1 MKVLVTGVTGFLG
14 GRVALALAARG
25 HAVRGFVRDPARW
38 AGRPPSAEAVT
49 GTMTDPASIRAAARG
64 CDAIVHAAAFVKTW
78 AKDKS
83 EYDRVTVDGLRLVL
97 EAAKEAKARLI
108 YTSSFIALGPTD
120 GRVFDED
127 TPRASETTHNDYERS
142 KLAADRIA
150 REAAR
155 AGASI
160 VRLYPGIVYGPGS
173 LTAGNHVVQNLLLH
187 ARGKLPG
194 ILGAGD
200 RRMCFA
206 YVDDVTAGFATA
218 LERARDGSAYILGGD
233 NRTLVD
239 LFAAFQKETG
249 IAPPR
254 IKIPYAVARMVGRFQ
269 RWRAEIFGVEPEL
282 TDEVVR
288 IYAREWSYS
297 SDRAIRELS
306 YHTTPLEE
314 GVAKTVAW
322 LRAQGELPA

>member
-206 YVDDVTAGFATA
+206 YVEDVTAGFAAA
-218 LERARDGSAYILGGD
+218 LERAADGSAYILGGD

-239 LFAAFQKETG
+239 LFAAFQEETG

-297 SDRAIRELS
+297 SDRAIRELA

-322 LRAQGELPA
+322 LRAAGELPA

>member
-1 MKVLVTGVTGFLG
+1 MT
-14 GRVALALAARG
+14 
-25 HAVRGFVRDPARW
+25 
-38 AGRPPSAEAVT
+38 EA
-49 GTMTDPASIRAAARG
+49 ASIRAAASG

-78 AKDKS
+78 AKDKT

-120 GRVFDED
+120 GRVFHED
-127 TPRASETTHNDYERS
+127 TPRASEATHNDYERT

-155 AGASI
+155 AGARI

-194 ILGAGD
+194 MLGAGD

-206 YVDDVTAGFATA
+206 YVDDVTTGFAVA
-218 LERARDGSAYILGGD
+218 LERAADGSAYILGGD

-249 IAPPR
+249 IAPPK
-254 IKIPYAVARMVGRFQ
+254 IKIPYAVARIVGRLQ
-269 RWRAEIFGVEPEL
+269 RWRAELFGVEPEL

-288 IYAREWSYS
+288 IYAREWCYA

-322 LRAQGELPA
+322 LRASGELPA